1 MVDELSAL
9 GLRHVGYNVPV
20 EFFGPFVNACIDT
33 LEGKA
38 SAEVLATCRC
48 RHSQLFG
55 DFLLGLQFVLFA
67 DFCFKG
73 NSYVN
78 KMIQAPWTHVP
89 FFHVLPI
96 WCHFLGV

>member
-38 SAEVLATCRC
+38 SAEVLATCRLAVGNFFVFFGGSPMFFLC
-48 RHSQLFG
+48 R
-55 DFLLGLQFVLFA
+55 FVF
-67 DFCFKG
+67 
-73 NSYVN
+73 
-78 KMIQAPWTHVP
+78 
-89 FFHVLPI
+89 
-96 WCHFLGV
+96 

>member
-38 SAEVLATCRC
+38 SAEVLATCPC
-48 RHSQLFG
+48 RHSQRFW
-55 DFLLGLQFVLFA
+55 DFFVGSPIFFVGRFFVLK
-67 DFCFKG
+67 DIHTQTK
-73 NSYVN
+73 
-78 KMIQAPWTHVP
+78 
-89 FFHVLPI
+89 
-96 WCHFLGV
+96 